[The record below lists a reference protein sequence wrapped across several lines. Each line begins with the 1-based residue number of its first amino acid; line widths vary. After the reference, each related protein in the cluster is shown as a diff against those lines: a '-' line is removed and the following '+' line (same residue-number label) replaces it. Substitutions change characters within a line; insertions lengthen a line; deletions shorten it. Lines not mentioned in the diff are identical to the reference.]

1 MALSDHP
8 RLMKMSHLNISG
20 RLADSYQFRRRP
32 RWPLSRVV
40 AVTVAVTVA
49 VGKRQGASRSFYAA
63 SNDGT
68 CMLGR
73 AFRSGNREP

>member
-40 AVTVAVTVA
+40 AVTVAV
-49 VGKRQGASRSFYAA
+49 GKRQGASRSFYAA